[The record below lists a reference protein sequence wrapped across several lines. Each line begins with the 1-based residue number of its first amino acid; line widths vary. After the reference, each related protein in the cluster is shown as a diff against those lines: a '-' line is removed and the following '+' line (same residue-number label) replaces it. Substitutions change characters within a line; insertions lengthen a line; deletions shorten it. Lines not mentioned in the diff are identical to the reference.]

1 LIGTDA
7 GVFNRCTD
15 EDAGLI
21 FNPDTTGEHG
31 GGFSRANRREARKL
45 GLLRSKSSE
54 AERERME
61 PQERNERVCGESP
74 TPMLILFERR
84 YTVKKLLMGVL
95 LLVLIIALTGAVFGA
110 EQESASAPVPQAASQ
125 ADPSTQSP
133 PARNNTGDTA
143 WLLISTALVMLMT
156 PGLAFFYGGMV
167 GRKNVLAILMQCFII
182 LCVVSVQWVLFGYSL
197 SFAPG
202 KGFWGSLEWA
212 GLRGV
217 GLAPYPDYAAT
228 IPHQLFMIFQMM
240 FAVITPAL
248 IIGAF
253 AERMKFSAFLIFM
266 VLWSTFV
273 YDPVCHWVWGVGG
286 WLKELGALD
295 FAGGTVVHINAGIA
309 ALMTAI
315 FIGKRRGSTQKAILP
330 HNLPF
335 TILGTALLWFGWF
348 GFNAGSSLGANEI
361 AVNAFVVTNTAAAA
375 AGLSW
380 ALLDW
385 AFHEKP
391 TVLGTATG
399 AVAGLVAITPAAGF
413 VSALSA
419 IVIGIFVSIFC
430 YMAVT
435 IIKPRLGYDD
445 ALDVFGVHCVG
456 GIWGAL
462 ATGLFAS
469 KAVNPA
475 GADGLFFG
483 NPKQFVVQLIAVAIT
498 LAYSFVVSLIIYKLI
513 DVVMKVRVKE
523 KDEVM
528 GLDLTQHHENAYTI
542 LE

>member
-1 LIGTDA
+1 
-7 GVFNRCTD
+7 
-15 EDAGLI
+15 
-21 FNPDTTGEHG
+21 
-31 GGFSRANRREARKL
+31 
-45 GLLRSKSSE
+45 
-54 AERERME
+54 M
-61 PQERNERVCGESP
+61 
-74 TPMLILFERR
+74 
-84 YTVKKLLMGVL
+84 KKLFSFLF
-95 LLVLIIALTGAVFGA
+95 LLVPVIAMTGTLLAA
-110 EQESASAPVPQAASQ
+110 E
-125 ADPSTQSP
+125 TP
-133 PARNNTGDTA
+133 PGNDTGDTA

-167 GRKNVLAILMQCFII
+167 GRKNVLGILMQCFII
-182 LCVVSVQWVLFGYSL
+182 LCAVSVQWVLFGYSL

-212 GLRGV
+212 GLKGV
-217 GLAPYPDYAAT
+217 GLAPYSDYAAT
-228 IPHQLFMIFQMM
+228 IPHQLFMVFQMM
-240 FAVITPAL
+240 FAIITPAL

-253 AERMKFSAFLIFM
+253 AERMKFSAFLAFII
-266 VLWSTFV
+266 LWSTFV
-273 YDPVCHWVWGVGG
+273 YDPVCHWVWGIGG
-286 WLKELGALD
+286 WLKDLGALD

-309 ALMTAI
+309 ALTTAI

-385 AFHEKP
+385 ICHEKP

-413 VSALSA
+413 VSGLSA
-419 IVIGIFVSIFC
+419 IIIGLFVSIFC
-430 YMAVT
+430 YMAVA
-435 IIKPRLGYDD
+435 IVKPRFGYDD
-445 ALDVFGVHCVG
+445 ALDVFGVHCIG

-483 NPKQFVVQLIAVAIT
+483 NPKQFVVQIIAVAVT
-498 LAYSFVVSLIIYKLI
+498 LSYSFVASFIIYKVI
-513 DVVMKVRVKE
+513 DATIKVRVNE
-523 KDEVM
+523 KDEIM